1 MISPA
6 MRDVLIEHIDG
17 PAPIMA
23 PSGSTW
29 GRLPCHDQA
38 RAARFRTMKALLER
52 GLLRCDA
59 NVRPRFTHMTET
71 GRTALAEAL
80 ADAADALVRAGQLRA
95 DAVYAR
101 LADTEGH
108 DAPAGP

>member
-17 PAPIMA
+17 PVAIMA
-23 PSGSTW
+23 PSGCTW
-29 GRLPCHDQA
+29 GRLSEHNGA

-59 NVRPRFTHMTET
+59 NIRPRFTQMTES
-71 GRTALAEAL
+71 GRAALAEAL

-95 DAVYAR
+95 DAIYAR
-101 LADTEGH
+101 LSDSEVH